1 MYEIYFR
8 IHFLCIFAKSLYPS
22 NTDLYFRTLD
32 IISLLPGLNLLV
44 NTTRTAD
51 PWNLNVAL
59 YLFLPY
65 LIKFYRGGHN
75 ELA

>member
-1 MYEIYFR
+1 MKYILGF
-8 IHFLCIFAKSLYPS
+8 IFSVNPS
-22 NTDLYFRTLD
+22 NTDLYFITLD
-32 IISLLPGLNLLV
+32 IISLLSGLNLRV

-75 ELA
+75 ESAKST